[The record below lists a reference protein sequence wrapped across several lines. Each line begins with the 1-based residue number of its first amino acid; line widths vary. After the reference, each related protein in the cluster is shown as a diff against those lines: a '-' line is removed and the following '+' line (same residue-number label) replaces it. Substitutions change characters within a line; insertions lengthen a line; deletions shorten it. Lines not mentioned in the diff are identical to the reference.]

1 MALAGKRWYLLAA
14 AACLSAAA
22 ALPATARER
31 PEIDPVH
38 AGEQLRAQAA
48 RYREL
53 AEGWKP
59 IAPGGPLRPGD
70 RGARVARL
78 RQLLRLYGDYQG
90 PPGPVHT
97 DGGDKA
103 RFDSS
108 LQRALENYQRRHG
121 LEPNGVA
128 GAETLAEL
136 AVPPERRAHQLELNA
151 GRWEE
156 LSIDGTD
163 RYVLI
168 NVPDYRLQL
177 VEGGA
182 VTLSMKT
189 VVGKT
194 SSRTPSLTSRV
205 TGIVFNP
212 TWTVPRSILLTD
224 LLPKARNNPRAMHE
238 RGYRVVNYRSG
249 DTSPISED
257 SLARAASGGATLRQV
272 SGPGNTLGRVKFILP
287 NSKSIFLHDTQ
298 AQSLFDHRE
307 RAFSHGCI
315 RLERPQELAYALLRG
330 QGWDRVRI
338 ARTTTGDEMVRTK
351 VDRPPR
357 LFITYM
363 TAWVDPR
370 GRPQFR
376 RDIYRKDGDQ

>member
-1 MALAGKRWYLLAA
+1 MALVRKRWRLLAA
-14 AACLSAAA
+14 IACLGAAA
-22 ALPATARER
+22 AVPAAGEK
-31 PEIDPVH
+31 PQIHPAH

-48 RYREL
+48 HYRQL
-53 AEGWKP
+53 AGHWEP
-59 IAPGGPLRPGD
+59 IAPGGPLHPGD
-70 RGARVARL
+70 RGARVAQLRRL
-78 RQLLRLYGDYQG
+78 LQLYGDYQG
-90 PPGPVHT
+90 PPGPVRT
-97 DGGDKA
+97 ASRDSA

-121 LEPNGVA
+121 LEASGVA

-136 AVPPERRAHQLELNA
+136 AVPPGQRARQLELNA
-151 GRWEE
+151 ERGDQLRIPRKE
-156 LSIDGTD
+156 

-177 VEGGA
+177 VQNGT

-194 SSRTPSLTSRV
+194 SSRTPTLSSRI

-212 TWTVPRSILLTD
+212 TWTVPRSILLTE

-238 RGYRVVNYRSG
+238 RGYRVVSYRDG

-257 SLARAASGGATLRQV
+257 SLARAASGNATLRQV
-272 SGPGNTLGRVKFILP
+272 SGAGNTLGRVKFILP
-287 NSKSIFLHDTQ
+287 NRKSIFLHDTQ
-298 AQSLFDHRE
+298 AHSLFDHRE

-315 RLERPQELAYALLRG
+315 RLERPQELAYALLDE

-338 ARTTTGDEMVRTK
+338 AQATSGDETVR
-351 VDRPPR
+351 VQVSQPPR

-363 TAWVDPR
+363 TAWVDPG

-376 RDIYRKDGDQ
+376 RDIYRKDDG